1 MRKLRSGEIATGAG
15 ASVLRTFGNGA
26 LLAYDWLVVIYGT
39 RGDTRRRGP
48 VSSGVA
54 RLVGDSEPMLA
65 LREAVRR
72 AAAAPFPVLIEG
84 ESGTGKELVARALH
98 EEGPR
103 RDETFAAVNCA
114 TFSDDLIETELF
126 GHAKGAFTGAMQ
138 SRRGLLEASSGGT
151 VFLDEVGELS
161 PRAQAKLLRAL
172 QDGEIRKV
180 GENVTRRLDLR
191 VVAATNRTLA
201 GEAAGGRF
209 RRDLLY
215 RLDVVH
221 LHVPPLRDRGDDIAR
236 LAAHYWDRALLQA
249 GGRGRLARGTMTA
262 LAAHEWPGNVRELQ
276 NVLAALAVAAPLHG
290 EVGPE
295 LLPAAIRRA
304 AEQSRPTLT
313 EARRAFDRAFVHD
326 ALTRAGGRR
335 SPAARELGVSR
346 QGLAKLVVRLGLVP
360 EKRSPSG

>member
-1 MRKLRSGEIATGAG
+1 MSPG
-15 ASVLRTFGNGA
+15 FGRMA
-26 LLAYDWLVVIYGT
+26 RRLLES
-39 RGDTRRRGP
+39 GP
-48 VSSGVA
+48 VAVNTAWRDVRRTAGLLTGVA
-54 RLVGDSEPMLA
+54 RLMGDSAVMVA
-65 LREAVRR
+65 LRDEVRR

-103 RDETFAAVNCA
+103 RDEMFAAVNCA

-126 GHAKGAFTGAMQ
+126 GHAKGAFTGAVQ

-161 PRAQAKLLRAL
+161 PRAQAKLLRTL

-201 GEAAGGRF
+201 GDPAEGRF

-221 LHVPPLRDRGDDIAR
+221 LQVPPLRDRGSDIAK
-236 LAAHYWDRALLQA
+236 LAVHYWDRTLMQTR
-249 GGRGRLARGTMTA
+249 GRARLARETMTA

-276 NVLAALAVAAPLHG
+276 NVLAALAVAAPPHG
-290 EVGPE
+290 EVGPD

-304 AEQSRPTLT
+304 SQEERPTLA
-313 EARRAFDRAFVHD
+313 EARRAFDRRFVD
-326 ALTRAGGRR
+326 EALVRAGGRR
-335 SPAARELGVSR
+335 SLAARQLGISR
-346 QGLAKLVVRLGLVP
+346 QGLAKLVVRLGLEP
-360 EKRSPSG
+360 PPTR

>member
-1 MRKLRSGEIATGAG
+1 MPGQVACH
-15 ASVLRTFGNGA
+15 
-26 LLAYDWLVVIYGT
+26 LLVTAAVAVRGTWRDT
-39 RGDTRRRGP
+39 RGSGP
-48 VSSGVA
+48 APIGVA
-54 RLVGDSEPMLA
+54 RLIGDSEAMVA
-65 LREAVRR
+65 LREAVGR

-126 GHAKGAFTGAMQ
+126 GHAKGAFTGAVH

-161 PRAQAKLLRAL
+161 PRAQAKLLRTL

-191 VVAATNRTLA
+191 VVAATNRTLT
-201 GEAAGGRF
+201 GEAAEGRF

-221 LHVPPLRDRGDDIAR
+221 LHVPPLRDRGSDVAR
-236 LAAHYWDRALLQA
+236 LAVHYWDRALVQTR
-249 GGRGRLARGTMTA
+249 GRARLARETMNA
-262 LAAHEWPGNVRELQ
+262 LAAHGWPGNVRELQ
-276 NVLAALAVAAPLHG
+276 NVLAALAVAAPPHG
-290 EVGPE
+290 EIGPE

-304 AEQSRPTLT
+304 AEEKRPTLA

-326 ALTRAGGRR
+326 ALARAGGRR
-335 SPAARELGVSR
+335 SLAARELGVSR
-346 QGLAKLVVRLGLVP
+346 QGLAKLVTRLGLAP
-360 EKRSPSG
+360 HQPPPAP

>member
-1 MRKLRSGEIATGAG
+1 MARR
-15 ASVLRTFGNGA
+15 
-26 LLAYDWLVVIYGT
+26 LLES
-39 RGDTRRRGP
+39 GP
-48 VSSGVA
+48 VALNKAWRDMGRAAGVLTGVA
-54 RLVGDSEPMLA
+54 RLMGDSAAMVA
-65 LREAVRR
+65 LRDEVRR

-126 GHAKGAFTGAMQ
+126 GHAKGAFTGAVQ

-161 PRAQAKLLRAL
+161 PRAQAKLLRTL

-201 GEAAGGRF
+201 GDPAEGRF

-221 LHVPPLRDRGDDIAR
+221 LQVPPLRDRGSDVAK
-236 LAAHYWDRALLQA
+236 LAVHYWDRTLMQTR
-249 GGRGRLARGTMTA
+249 GRARLARETMTA

-276 NVLAALAVAAPLHG
+276 NVLAALAVAAPPHG
-290 EVGPE
+290 EVGPD

-304 AEQSRPTLT
+304 SQQERPTLA
-313 EARRAFDRAFVHD
+313 EARRAFDRRFVD
-326 ALTRAGGRR
+326 EALVRAGGRR
-335 SPAARELGVSR
+335 SLAARQLGISR
-346 QGLAKLVVRLGLVP
+346 QGLAKLVVRLGLEP
-360 EKRSPSG
+360 PPTR

>member
-1 MRKLRSGEIATGAG
+1 M
-15 ASVLRTFGNGA
+15 
-26 LLAYDWLVVIYGT
+26 
-39 RGDTRRRGP
+39 
-48 VSSGVA
+48 
-54 RLVGDSEPMLA
+54 GDSALMVA
-65 LREAVRR
+65 LRDEVRR

-126 GHAKGAFTGAMQ
+126 GHARGAFTGAVQ

-161 PRAQAKLLRAL
+161 PRAQAKLLRTL

-201 GEAAGGRF
+201 GDPAEGRF

-221 LHVPPLRDRGDDIAR
+221 LQVPPLRDRGSDIAK
-236 LAAHYWDRALLQA
+236 LAVHYWDRTLMQTR
-249 GGRGRLARGTMTA
+249 GRARLARETMSA

-276 NVLAALAVAAPLHG
+276 NVLAALAVAAPPHG
-290 EVGPE
+290 EVGPD

-304 AEQSRPTLT
+304 SQEERPTLA
-313 EARRAFDRAFVHD
+313 EARRAFDRRFVD
-326 ALTRAGGRR
+326 EALVRAGGRR
-335 SPAARELGVSR
+335 SLAARQLGISR
-346 QGLAKLVVRLGLVP
+346 QGLAKLVTRLGL
-360 EKRSPSG
+360 EPSTR

>member
-1 MRKLRSGEIATGAG
+1 MAPD
-15 ASVLRTFGNGA
+15 
-26 LLAYDWLVVIYGT
+26 LLAIRRVTVRGTWRDARRTGPVVI
-39 RGDTRRRGP
+39 
-48 VSSGVA
+48 GVA
-54 RLVGDSEPMLA
+54 RLLGDSEAMTA
-65 LREAVRR
+65 LRDAVAR

-161 PRAQAKLLRAL
+161 PRAQAKLLRTL

-201 GEAAGGRF
+201 GEAAEGRF

-221 LHVPPLRDRGDDIAR
+221 LHVPPLRARGSDIGR
-236 LAAHYWDRALLQA
+236 LATHYWDRTLMLTR
-249 GGRGRLARGTMTA
+249 GRARLARETMRA

-276 NVLAALAVAAPLHG
+276 NVLAALAVAAPPHG

-304 AEQSRPTLT
+304 AEERRPTLA
-313 EARRAFDRAFVHD
+313 EARRAFDRAFVHE
-326 ALTRAGGRR
+326 ALARAGGRR
-335 SPAARELGVSR
+335 SLAARELGLSR
-346 QGLAKLVVRLGLVP
+346 QGLAKLVERLGLAARRP
-360 EKRSPSG
+360 L

>member
-1 MRKLRSGEIATGAG
+1 MAR
-15 ASVLRTFGNGA
+15 A
-26 LLAYDWLVVIYGT
+26 LLETDRVAVQGAW
-39 RGDTRRRGP
+39 RDTQRTGRA
-48 VSSGVA
+48 VSGVA
-54 RLVGDSEPMLA
+54 RLIGDSDAMSA
-65 LREAVRR
+65 LRAAVRR

-126 GHAKGAFTGAMQ
+126 GHAKGAFTGAVQ

-161 PRAQAKLLRAL
+161 PRAQAKLLRTL

-191 VVAATNRTLA
+191 VVAATNRTLT
-201 GEAAGGRF
+201 GEAAEGRF

-221 LHVPPLRDRGDDIAR
+221 LEVPPLRDRGSDIAR
-236 LAAHYWDRALLQA
+236 LAAHYWDRALTQTR
-249 GGRGRLARGTMTA
+249 GRARLARETMSA

-276 NVLAALAVAAPLHG
+276 NVLAALAVAAPPHG

-304 AEQSRPTLT
+304 AEERRPTLA
-313 EARRAFDRAFVHD
+313 EARRAFDRAFVHE
-326 ALTRAGGRR
+326 ALARAGGRR
-335 SPAARELGVSR
+335 SQAARELGLSR
-346 QGLAKLVVRLGLVP
+346 QGLAKLIVRLGL
-360 EKRSPSG
+360 

>member
-1 MRKLRSGEIATGAG
+1 MAVR
-15 ASVLRTFGNGA
+15 
-26 LLAYDWLVVIYGT
+26 GT
-39 RGDTRRRGP
+39 WNDTPGRGR
-48 VSSGVA
+48 VAIGVA
-54 RLVGDSEPMLA
+54 RLIGDSEAMVA
-65 LREAVRR
+65 LRDAVSR

-114 TFSDDLIETELF
+114 TFSDDLMETELF
-126 GHAKGAFTGAMQ
+126 GHARGAFTGAHQ

-161 PRAQAKLLRAL
+161 PRAQAKLLRTL

-201 GEAAGGRF
+201 AEAAEGRF
-209 RRDLLY
+209 RHDLLY

-221 LHVPPLRDRGDDIAR
+221 LQVPPLRDRGADIAR
-236 LAAHYWDRALLQA
+236 LATYYWDRTLVQT
-249 GGRGRLARGTMTA
+249 RGRARLAPETMNA

-276 NVLAALAVAAPLHG
+276 NVLAALAVAAPAHG
-290 EVGPE
+290 EVGPR

-304 AEQSRPTLT
+304 AEERRPTLA
-313 EARRAFDRAFVHD
+313 EARRAFDRTFVYD
-326 ALTRAGGRR
+326 ALTRSGGRR
-335 SPAARELGVSR
+335 SPAARELGLSR
-346 QGLAKLVVRLGLVP
+346 QGLAKLVTRLGLAP
-360 EKRSPSG
+360 QKPPRMR

>member
-1 MRKLRSGEIATGAG
+1 MT
-15 ASVLRTFGNGA
+15 
-26 LLAYDWLVVIYGT
+26 
-39 RGDTRRRGP
+39 
-48 VSSGVA
+48 VSKTWRDAQWPGSAPSGVA
-54 RLVGDSEPMLA
+54 RLIGDSEPMAA
-65 LREAVRR
+65 LRAAVGR

-103 RDETFAAVNCA
+103 RGETFSAVNCA
-114 TFSDDLIETELF
+114 TFSDDLIESELF
-126 GHAKGAFTGAMQ
+126 GHARGAFTGAVQ

-161 PRAQAKLLRAL
+161 PRAQAKLLRTL

-191 VVAATNRTLA
+191 VVAATNRPLA
-201 GEAAGGRF
+201 GEAAEGRF

-221 LHVPPLRDRGDDIAR
+221 LQVPPLRVRGADVAR
-236 LAAHYWDRALLQA
+236 LATHYWDRTLTQT
-249 GGRGRLARGTMTA
+249 RGRARLGRDTMKA

-276 NVLAALAVAAPLHG
+276 NVLAALAVAAPPHG

-304 AEQSRPTLT
+304 AEERRPTLA
-313 EARRAFDRAFVHD
+313 EARRAFDRAFVHE
-326 ALTRAGGRR
+326 ALSRAGGRR
-335 SPAARELGVSR
+335 SHAARELGLSR
-346 QGLAKLVVRLGLVP
+346 QGLAKLVARLGLAAQ
-360 EKRSPSG
+360 

>member
-1 MRKLRSGEIATGAG
+1 MAR
-15 ASVLRTFGNGA
+15 A
-26 LLAYDWLVVIYGT
+26 LLTTGRVVVNT
-39 RGDTRRRGP
+39 TWGDMRRTGRVP
-48 VSSGVA
+48 TGVA
-54 RLVGDSEPMLA
+54 RLIGDSEAMVA
-65 LREAVRR
+65 LRDAVSR

-126 GHAKGAFTGAMQ
+126 GHAKGAFTGAVQ

-161 PRAQAKLLRAL
+161 PRAQAKLLRTL

-201 GEAAGGRF
+201 GEAAEGRF

-221 LHVPPLRDRGDDIAR
+221 LQVPPLRDRGGDVTK
-236 LAAHYWDRALLQA
+236 LAVHYWDRTLMQT
-249 GGRGRLARGTMTA
+249 RGRARLAPDTMTA

-290 EVGPE
+290 EVGPD

-304 AEQSRPTLT
+304 AEQPRPTLA

-326 ALTRAGGRR
+326 ALARAGGRR
-335 SPAARELGVSR
+335 SLAARELGVSR
-346 QGLAKLVVRLGLVP
+346 QGLAKLVVRLGLAAQNP
-360 EKRSPSG
+360 AQAR

>member
-1 MRKLRSGEIATGAG
+1 M
-15 ASVLRTFGNGA
+15 
-26 LLAYDWLVVIYGT
+26 
-39 RGDTRRRGP
+39 
-48 VSSGVA
+48 A
-54 RLVGDSEPMLA
+54 RLIGDSEAMVA
-65 LREAVRR
+65 LREAVGR

-126 GHAKGAFTGAMQ
+126 GHARGAFTGAVQ

-161 PRAQAKLLRAL
+161 PRAQAKLLRTL

-201 GEAAGGRF
+201 GEAAEGRF

-221 LHVPPLRDRGDDIAR
+221 LQVPPLRARGTDIGK
-236 LAAHYWDRALLQA
+236 LATHYWDRTLLLTR
-249 GGRGRLARGTMTA
+249 GRARLARDTLKA

-276 NVLAALAVAAPLHG
+276 NVLAALAVAAPPHG

-304 AEQSRPTLT
+304 AEERRPTLA

-326 ALTRAGGRR
+326 ALARAGGRR
-335 SPAARELGVSR
+335 SLAARELGLSR
-346 QGLAKLVVRLGLVP
+346 QGLAKLVERLGLAA
-360 EKRSPSG
+360 EKPPRQR

>member
-1 MRKLRSGEIATGAG
+1 M
-15 ASVLRTFGNGA
+15 GA
-26 LLAYDWLVVIYGT
+26 LRD
-39 RGDTRRRGP
+39 
-48 VSSGVA
+48 
-54 RLVGDSEPMLA
+54 
-65 LREAVRR
+65 AVRR

-126 GHAKGAFTGAMQ
+126 GHAKGAFTGAVQ
-138 SRRGLLEASSGGT
+138 ARRGLLEASSGGT

-161 PRAQAKLLRAL
+161 PRAQAKLLRTL

-201 GEAAGGRF
+201 GEAAEGRF

-221 LHVPPLRDRGDDIAR
+221 LQVPPLRERGKDIAR
-236 LAAHYWDRALLQA
+236 LALHYWERALMQT
-249 GGRGRLARGTMTA
+249 RGRAHLARETMSA

-276 NVLAALAVAAPLHG
+276 NVMAALAVAAPPHG
-290 EVGPE
+290 EVGPD
-295 LLPAAIRRA
+295 LLPAAIRRV
-304 AEQSRPTLT
+304 AEERRPTLA

-326 ALTRAGGRR
+326 ALARAGGRR
-335 SPAARELGVSR
+335 SLAARELGLSR
-346 QGLAKLVVRLGLVP
+346 QGLAKLVTRLGL
-360 EKRSPSG
+360 SPQKPGQPP

>member
-1 MRKLRSGEIATGAG
+1 MAIR
-15 ASVLRTFGNGA
+15 
-26 LLAYDWLVVIYGT
+26 GT
-39 RGDTRRRGP
+39 WRDAHGRGGG
-48 VSSGVA
+48 SIGVA
-54 RLVGDSEPMLA
+54 RLIGDSEAMLA
-65 LREAVRR
+65 LRDEIRR

-84 ESGTGKELVARALH
+84 ESGTGKELVALALH

-103 RDETFAAVNCA
+103 RDETFSAVNCA
-114 TFSDDLIETELF
+114 TFTDDLMETELF
-126 GHAKGAFTGAMQ
+126 GHAKGAFTGAVQ
-138 SRRGLLEASSGGT
+138 ARRGLLEASSGGT

-161 PRAQAKLLRAL
+161 PRAQAKLLRTL

-201 GEAAGGRF
+201 TEAAEGRF

-221 LHVPPLRDRGDDIAR
+221 LQVPPLRERRADVVR
-236 LAAHYWDRALLQA
+236 LAGYYWDRTLVKTR
-249 GGRGRLARGTMTA
+249 GRGRLARETMNA

-276 NVLAALAVAAPLHG
+276 NVLAALAVGAPPHG
-290 EVGPE
+290 DVGPE

-304 AEQSRPTLT
+304 AEERRPTLA

-326 ALTRAGGRR
+326 ALARTGGRR
-335 SPAARELGVSR
+335 TLAARELGLSR
-346 QGLAKLVVRLGLVP
+346 QGLAKMVTRLGLPP
-360 EKRSPSG
+360 ESGRGPGDARQGPSAGSAKT

>member
-1 MRKLRSGEIATGAG
+1 MAVNTAWRDVRRTAG
-15 ASVLRTFGNGA
+15 VLT
-26 LLAYDWLVVIYGT
+26 
-39 RGDTRRRGP
+39 
-48 VSSGVA
+48 GVA
-54 RLVGDSEPMLA
+54 RLMGDSAVMVA
-65 LREAVRR
+65 LRDEVRR

-126 GHAKGAFTGAMQ
+126 GHAKGAFTGAVQ

-161 PRAQAKLLRAL
+161 PRAQAKLLRTL

-201 GEAAGGRF
+201 GDPAEGRF
-209 RRDLLY
+209 RRDLLS

-221 LHVPPLRDRGDDIAR
+221 LQVPPLRDRGSDVAR
-236 LAAHYWDRALLQA
+236 LAVHYWDRTLMQTR
-249 GGRGRLARGTMTA
+249 GRARLARETMTA

-276 NVLAALAVAAPLHG
+276 NVLAALAVAAPPHG
-290 EVGPE
+290 EVGPD

-304 AEQSRPTLT
+304 SQEERPTLA
-313 EARRAFDRAFVHD
+313 EARRAFDRRFVD
-326 ALTRAGGRR
+326 EALVRAGGKR
-335 SPAARELGVSR
+335 SLAARQLGVSR
-346 QGLAKLVVRLGLVP
+346 QGLAKLVVRLGLEP
-360 EKRSPSG
+360 PPTR

>member
-1 MRKLRSGEIATGAG
+1 MAPD
-15 ASVLRTFGNGA
+15 
-26 LLAYDWLVVIYGT
+26 LLAIRRVTVRGTWRDARRTGPVVI
-39 RGDTRRRGP
+39 
-48 VSSGVA
+48 GVA
-54 RLVGDSEPMLA
+54 RLLGDSEAMTA
-65 LREAVRR
+65 LRDAVAR

-161 PRAQAKLLRAL
+161 PRAQAKLLRTL

-201 GEAAGGRF
+201 GEAAEGRF

-221 LHVPPLRDRGDDIAR
+221 LHVPPLRARGSDIGR
-236 LAAHYWDRALLQA
+236 LATHYWDRTLMLTR
-249 GGRGRLARGTMTA
+249 GRARLARETMKA
-262 LAAHEWPGNVRELQ
+262 LAAHEWPGNVLELKNLVHRLLILGSGADIDQ
-276 NVLAALAVAAPLHG
+276 AEVEAALGVAPGHAEEIRAEGVDLPLKTAR
-290 EVGPE
+290 EQFE
-295 LLPAAIRRA
+295 REYLLHQI
-304 AEQSRPTLT
+304 
-313 EARRAFDRAFVHD
+313 D
-326 ALTRAGGRR
+326 ALGGNISKVAEKAGLERTHLYR
-335 SPAARELGVSR
+335 KLKSLGID
-346 QGLAKLVVRLGLVP
+346 P
-360 EKRSPSG
+360 KRSGSRR

>member
-1 MRKLRSGEIATGAG
+1 MAR
-15 ASVLRTFGNGA
+15 A
-26 LLAYDWLVVIYGT
+26 LLI
-39 RGDTRRRGP
+39 TRRVAVNGTWRDARRTDR
-48 VSSGVA
+48 VVSGVA
-54 RLVGDSEPMLA
+54 RLVGDSDAMGA
-65 LREAVRR
+65 LRDAVRR

-103 RDETFAAVNCA
+103 RDEAFAAVNCA
-114 TFSDDLIETELF
+114 TFSDDLSETELF
-126 GHAKGAFTGAMQ
+126 GHAKGAFTGAVQ
-138 SRRGLLEASSGGT
+138 ARRGLLEASSGGT

-161 PRAQAKLLRAL
+161 PRAQAKLLRTL

-201 GEAAGGRF
+201 GEAAEGRF

-221 LHVPPLRDRGDDIAR
+221 LQVPPLRERGKDIAR
-236 LAAHYWDRALLQA
+236 LALHYWERALMQT
-249 GGRGRLARGTMTA
+249 RGRAHLARETMSA

-276 NVLAALAVAAPLHG
+276 NVMAALAVAAPPHG
-290 EVGPE
+290 EVGPD

-304 AEQSRPTLT
+304 AEERRPTLA

-326 ALTRAGGRR
+326 ALARAGGRR
-335 SPAARELGVSR
+335 SLAARELGLSR
-346 QGLAKLVVRLGLVP
+346 QGLAKLVTRLGL
-360 EKRSPSG
+360 SPQKPGQPP

>member
-1 MRKLRSGEIATGAG
+1 MACR
-15 ASVLRTFGNGA
+15 
-26 LLAYDWLVVIYGT
+26 LLVTAAVAVRGT
-39 RGDTRRRGP
+39 WRDTRC
-48 VSSGVA
+48 SSPTPIGVA
-54 RLVGDSEPMLA
+54 RLIGDSEAMVA
-65 LREAVRR
+65 LREAVGR

-126 GHAKGAFTGAMQ
+126 GHAKGAFTGAVH

-161 PRAQAKLLRAL
+161 PRAQAKLLRTL

-201 GEAAGGRF
+201 GEAAEGRF

-221 LHVPPLRDRGDDIAR
+221 LQVPPLRARGADVGKLATHYWNRTLKLTRGRAR
-236 LAAHYWDRALLQA
+236 LAGD
-249 GGRGRLARGTMTA
+249 TMRA

-276 NVLAALAVAAPLHG
+276 NVLAALAVAAPPHG

-304 AEQSRPTLT
+304 TEERRPTLA

-326 ALTRAGGRR
+326 ALARAGGRR
-335 SPAARELGVSR
+335 SLAARELGLSR
-346 QGLAKLVVRLGLVP
+346 QGLAKLVDRLGLAVQKP
-360 EKRSPSG
+360 PPRQG

>member
-1 MRKLRSGEIATGAG
+1 MTLPGQQRPTLPGFGQMARRLLETGLVAVNTTWRDARRSAG
-15 ASVLRTFGNGA
+15 NPT
-26 LLAYDWLVVIYGT
+26 
-39 RGDTRRRGP
+39 
-48 VSSGVA
+48 GVA
-54 RLVGDSEPMLA
+54 RLMGDSAVMVA
-65 LREAVRR
+65 LRDEVRR

-126 GHAKGAFTGAMQ
+126 GHARGAFTGAVQ

-161 PRAQAKLLRAL
+161 PRAQAKLLRTL

-201 GEAAGGRF
+201 GDPAEGRF

-221 LHVPPLRDRGDDIAR
+221 LQVPPLRDRGGDVAKLAAHFWDRTLLQTRGRAR
-236 LAAHYWDRALLQA
+236 LARETL
-249 GGRGRLARGTMTA
+249 TA
-262 LAAHEWPGNVRELQ
+262 LAAHGWPGNVRELQ
-276 NVLAALAVAAPLHG
+276 NVLAALAVAAPPHG
-290 EVGPE
+290 EVGPD

-304 AEQSRPTLT
+304 SQEERPTLA
-313 EARRAFDRAFVHD
+313 EARRAFDRAFVDD
-326 ALTRAGGRR
+326 ALVRAGGRR
-335 SPAARELGVSR
+335 SLAARELGISR
-346 QGLAKLVVRLGLVP
+346 QGLAKLVTRLELAPEDPSRVR
-360 EKRSPSG
+360 

>member
-1 MRKLRSGEIATGAG
+1 MARGLLVTGRMAADRSWGDLRRTGSAP
-15 ASVLRTFGNGA
+15 T
-26 LLAYDWLVVIYGT
+26 
-39 RGDTRRRGP
+39 
-48 VSSGVA
+48 GVA
-54 RLVGDSEPMLA
+54 RLIGDSDAMAA
-65 LREAVRR
+65 LREAVTR

-103 RDETFAAVNCA
+103 RDETFSAVNCA

-126 GHAKGAFTGAMQ
+126 GHARGAFTGAVQ

-201 GEAAGGRF
+201 GEAAHGRF

-221 LHVPPLRDRGDDIAR
+221 LQVPPLRDRGGDVAK
-236 LAAHYWDRALLQA
+236 LAVHYWDRTLRQTR
-249 GGRGRLARGTMTA
+249 GRARLARETMTA
-262 LAAHEWPGNVRELQ
+262 LAAHAWPGNVRELQ
-276 NVLAALAVAAPLHG
+276 NVLAALTVAAPPHG
-290 EVGPE
+290 EVGPH
-295 LLPAAIRRA
+295 LLPAAIRRT
-304 AEQSRPTLT
+304 AEQPRPTLA
-313 EARRAFDRAFVHD
+313 EARRAFDRAFVQD
-326 ALTRAGGRR
+326 ALARAGGRR
-335 SPAARELGVSR
+335 SPAARELGLSR
-346 QGLAKLVVRLGLVP
+346 QGLAKIVARLGLP
-360 EKRSPSG
+360 ARTPARQCSPDGMTR

>member
-1 MRKLRSGEIATGAG
+1 M
-15 ASVLRTFGNGA
+15 
-26 LLAYDWLVVIYGT
+26 
-39 RGDTRRRGP
+39 
-48 VSSGVA
+48 
-54 RLVGDSEPMLA
+54 GDSAVMVA
-65 LREAVRR
+65 LRDEVRR

-126 GHAKGAFTGAMQ
+126 GHAKGAFTGAVQ
-138 SRRGLLEASSGGT
+138 ARRGLLEASSGGT

-161 PRAQAKLLRAL
+161 PRAQAKLLRTL

-201 GEAAGGRF
+201 GDAAEGRF

-221 LHVPPLRDRGDDIAR
+221 LQVPPLRDRGSDIGK
-236 LAAHYWDRALLQA
+236 LAAHYWDRTLIQTR
-249 GGRGRLARGTMTA
+249 GRARLARATLAA

-276 NVLAALAVAAPLHG
+276 NVLAALAVAAPPHG
-290 EVGPE
+290 EVGPD

-304 AEQSRPTLT
+304 SQQERPTLA
-313 EARRAFDRAFVHD
+313 EARRAFDRAFVDD
-326 ALTRAGGRR
+326 ALARAAGRR
-335 SPAARELGVSR
+335 SLAARELGVSR
-346 QGLAKLVVRLGLVP
+346 QGLAKMVARLGLEP
-360 EKRSPSG
+360 RAR

>member
-1 MRKLRSGEIATGAG
+1 M
-15 ASVLRTFGNGA
+15 V
-26 LLAYDWLVVIYGT
+26 
-39 RGDTRRRGP
+39 
-48 VSSGVA
+48 
-54 RLVGDSEPMLA
+54 A
-65 LREAVRR
+65 LRDAVGR

-103 RDETFAAVNCA
+103 CGETFAAVNCA

-138 SRRGLLEASSGGT
+138 ARRGLLEESSGGT

-161 PRAQAKLLRAL
+161 PRAQAKLLRTL

-201 GEAAGGRF
+201 GEAAEGRF

-221 LHVPPLRDRGDDIAR
+221 LQVPPLRARGSDIGKLATHYWNRTLTLTRGRAR
-236 LAAHYWDRALLQA
+236 LATK
-249 GGRGRLARGTMTA
+249 TMQA

-276 NVLAALAVAAPLHG
+276 NVLAALAVAAPPRG

-304 AEQSRPTLT
+304 AEERRPTLA
-313 EARRAFDRAFVHD
+313 EARRAFDRAFVHE

-335 SPAARELGVSR
+335 SIAARELDLSR
-346 QGLAKLVVRLGLVP
+346 QGLAKLVERLGLLDREP
-360 EKRSPSG
+360 EPQR

>member
-1 MRKLRSGEIATGAG
+1 MTPSRGREPRVSGFGRVARR
-15 ASVLRTFGNGA
+15 LRTTGPVAVNAG
-26 LLAYDWLVVIYGT
+26 W
-39 RGDTRRRGP
+39 RDTRRSERGLT
-48 VSSGVA
+48 GVA
-54 RLVGDSEPMLA
+54 RLMGDSDAMVA
-65 LREAVRR
+65 LRDAVGR

-103 RDETFAAVNCA
+103 RDEMFAAVNCA

-126 GHAKGAFTGAMQ
+126 GHAKGAFTGAVQ

-161 PRAQAKLLRAL
+161 PRAQAKLLRTL

-180 GENVTRRLDLR
+180 GENVSRRLDLR

-201 GEAAGGRF
+201 GEAAEGRF

-221 LHVPPLRDRGDDIAR
+221 LQVPPLRDRGSDIAK
-236 LAAHYWDRALLQA
+236 LAVHYWDRTLMQTR
-249 GGRGRLARGTMTA
+249 GRARLARETMTA
-262 LAAHEWPGNVRELQ
+262 LVAHEWPGNVRELQ

-304 AEQSRPTLT
+304 AEERRPTLA

-326 ALTRAGGRR
+326 ALARAGGRR
-335 SPAARELGVSR
+335 SLAARELGVSR
-346 QGLAKLVVRLGLVP
+346 QGLAKIVARLDLAP
-360 EKRSPSG
+360 TRPPQAR